1 MFLTNIVRATEGT
14 TSNGTNSQDK
24 IIQIEVLQPVLS
36 IAKGVVSTS
45 ESGASYTGAGVGPV
59 GFEDPGSVDP
69 AFTTGFTSSDLATSP
84 IDSDVSGLDAGDLAK
99 FAIVI
104 ENTGGADAFDLT
116 ISDIL
121 AAGFEIPSARPV

>member
-1 MFLTNIVRATEGT
+1 M
-14 TSNGTNSQDK
+14 
-24 IIQIEVLQPVLS
+24 
-36 IAKGVVSTS
+36 
-45 ESGASYTGAGVGPV
+45 
-59 GFEDPGSVDP
+59 DP